1 MVGKR
6 VRENPLLDLAAD
18 GEAAAP
24 MGGFGQQQQL
34 QLGKND
40 LKQMNNNDDDE
51 DAEGA
56 EETT

>member
-1 MVGKR
+1 
-6 VRENPLLDLAAD
+6 
-18 GEAAAP
+18 

-34 QLGKND
+34 QLGKNN